1 MGMASLDILT
11 HCHSLSAGKEHSK
24 KIRFKF
30 LSFFY
35 PLKMIRNIYSRK
47 VLRDMRTKR
56 QAELKQK
63 FADQK
68 TNIQAKN
75 IGRMYTPNTN
85 TEAEAKTTTRPAYAR
100 PESTSPY
107 TGKPVRNTTV
117 MKDNSIFSGQPVGDA
132 KLMKDESKFSAQPVG
147 DAKLMKDESKFSAQ
161 PVGDAKLMKDESK
174 FSAQPVGDAKLMKDK
189 KETNRIEVPMRNKKL
204 FKK

>member
-1 MGMASLDILT
+1 
-11 HCHSLSAGKEHSK
+11 
-24 KIRFKF
+24 
-30 LSFFY
+30 
-35 PLKMIRNIYSRK
+35 
-47 VLRDMRTKR
+47 MRTKR

-75 IGRMYTPNTN
+75 IRRMYTPNIN
-85 TEAEAKTTTRPAYAR
+85 TEAGTKTTTRPAYAR

-107 TGKPVRNTTV
+107 TGKPVGNTTV
-117 MKDNSIFSGQPVGDA
+117 MKDKSKFSAQPVGDT

-147 DAKLMKDESKFSAQ
+147 DTKLMKDESRFSAQ
-161 PVGDAKLMKDESK
+161 PVGDT
-174 FSAQPVGDAKLMKDK
+174 KLMKDK

>member
-1 MGMASLDILT
+1 
-11 HCHSLSAGKEHSK
+11 
-24 KIRFKF
+24 
-30 LSFFY
+30 
-35 PLKMIRNIYSRK
+35 
-47 VLRDMRTKR
+47 MRAKR

-68 TNIQAKN
+68 TNAQAKN

-85 TEAEAKTTTRPAYAR
+85 TEAGAETTTRPAYAR

-107 TGKPVRNTTV
+107 TGKPVGNTTI
-117 MKDNSIFSGQPVGDA
+117 MKDNT
-132 KLMKDESKFSAQPVG
+132 FSAQPVG

-161 PVGDAKLMKDESK
+161 PVGDAKLMKDEK
-174 FSAQPVGDAKLMKDK
+174 A
-189 KETNRIEVPMRNKKL
+189 TNAIQVPMRNKKL